1 MTDKRLISKIHKQF
15 IQLNIKKDPIKK
27 WTEDLNRYFSKE
39 DIPVAN
45 RHVKIGSTM
54 LIIREM

>member
-1 MTDKRLISKIHKQF
+1 MGQISKIHKQF